1 MEGDAPQVPEVSVTQ
16 EAQPEVKEVPQ
27 TPQQPPVVPQTPPP
41 PAGGPTPPTKPKKR
55 LRIILIILIAL
66 VVLGIGGFLIWKYFS
81 TSNISF
87 PGTQKADEEVYIYKG
102 MWIPSIYEGWLAS
115 NIQKMKDMGMNTV
128 SLSVG
133 FLIEDDG
140 QIGVYTSHTVEDI
153 QVAHENDMKVMLNPN
168 FYPQPKLEDL
178 DVEELNSK
186 IIEVAKLA
194 EENDV
199 ELFAPLGE
207 PGVIFHPNT
216 GKWRQEILPKIKK
229 VYHGE
234 IFWSGAGIGLPDREL
249 SEEYLKELSEQP
261 PGDFSGY
268 DYRGI
273 SLLIL
278 PQGWG
283 EEGEGMTLEEY
294 SRYVDNVL
302 KYVSALAE
310 KDNCKV
316 MITEFDV
323 LHRFFMAE
331 PGVVVDRLEDGS
343 WSKEEFAKAYE
354 IVLEKGEGKVAGF
367 IAGNFLE
374 IEMSGVLINI
384 NDTPKTKE
392 VVKKWFTEIL

>member
-1 MEGDAPQVPEVSVTQ
+1 LVFISGCAEEED
-16 EAQPEVKEVPQ
+16 
-27 TPQQPPVVPQTPPP
+27 
-41 PAGGPTPPTKPKKR
+41 KK
-55 LRIILIILIAL
+55 
-66 VVLGIGGFLIWKYFS
+66 VGETESS
-81 TSNISF
+81 T
-87 PGTQKADEEVYIYKG
+87 EVYKG
-102 MWIPSIYEGWLAS
+102 IWLPSIYEGWLAS
-115 NIQKMKDMGMNTV
+115 NIQKMKDVGMNTV
-128 SLSVG
+128 SLAVG

-140 QIGVYTSHTVEDI
+140 QIGMYTSHIVEDI

-186 IIEVAKLA
+186 IVEIAKLA

-216 GKWRQEILPKIKK
+216 GKWRQEILPKIKE

-261 PGDFSGY
+261 PGDFLGY

-294 SRYVDNVL
+294 SQYVDNVL

-323 LHRFFMAE
+323 LHRFFMAK

-343 WSKEEFAKAYE
+343 WSKEEFARAYE

-392 VVKKWFTEIL
+392 VVKRWFTEIL